1 VTTPFEQIKAN
12 FKRIKP
18 TEELLK
24 IEISQLLS
32 DAIFQTE
39 ITMEIKEKL
48 EKYTSTTLD
57 YFGGVSYF
65 DENLNILYTA
75 INNYGYLLSRK
86 YFLMK
91 RKLLTYQEE
100 LIKNNTQKQMD
111 LKFLIG

>member
-1 VTTPFEQIKAN
+1 MQFTTVTTTFEQIRAN
-12 FKRIKP
+12 FSKIKS

-24 IEISQLLS
+24 KEINQLLS
-32 DAIFQTE
+32 DDIIQTE

-48 EKYTSTTLD
+48 EMYISTKLE
-57 YFGGVSYF
+57 YFGEVSYF

-91 RKLLTYQEE
+91 RKLLKYQEE
-100 LIKNNTQKQMD
+100 LIKNHTQ
-111 LKFLIG
+111 

>member
-1 VTTPFEQIKAN
+1 LQFTSVKTPFEQIRAN

-18 TEELLK
+18 IEELLK
-24 IEISQLLS
+24 IEINKLIGDTTLDSG
-32 DAIFQTE
+32 

-48 EKYTSTTLD
+48 EKYSSTTLE

-91 RKLLTYQEE
+91 RKLLIYQEE
-100 LIKNNTQKQMD
+100 LIKNHTQHAV
-111 LKFLIG
+111 